1 MQQKQLLVN
10 PKDLSLTESA
20 LNKRQ
25 LQLLL
30 KRTPDNYVRTRPAKG
45 GGTWKYVTGGY
56 VRKVLNLMFGFDW
69 SFEVTEQN
77 IMHGEAIVK
86 GRLTVKTAGKSIV
99 KEDFGNK
106 EIICKKGSDQP
117 LSIGNDLK
125 AAATDCLKRCA
136 AQIGIAADIYSAD
149 EFREVAVKMDEV
161 TKEMVSELYEIKND
175 AVNSVL
181 RENVERI
188 LRNEEKDKYETIYE
202 ILQALWTQSE

>member
-1 MQQKQLLVN
+1 MNKQLLVN

-30 KRTPDNYVRTRPAKG
+30 KRTPENYVRTRPAKG

-175 AVNSVL
+175 AIDPVL

-202 ILQALWTQSE
+202 ILQAL

>member
-175 AVNSVL
+175 AIDPVL

-202 ILQALWTQSE
+202 ILQAL

>member
-1 MQQKQLLVN
+1 MNKQLLVN

-30 KRTPDNYVRTRPAKG
+30 KRTPENYVRTRPAKG

-175 AVNSVL
+175 AIDPVL

-188 LRNEEKDKYETIYE
+188 LRNDEKDKYETIYE
-202 ILQALWTQSE
+202 ILQAL

>member
-1 MQQKQLLVN
+1 MNKQLLVN

-30 KRTPDNYVRTRPAKG
+30 KRTPENYVRTRPAKG

-86 GRLTVKTAGKSIV
+86 GRLTVKTSGKSIV

-175 AVNSVL
+175 AIDPVL

-188 LRNEEKDKYETIYE
+188 LRNDEKDKYETIYE
-202 ILQALWTQSE
+202 ILQAL

>member
-1 MQQKQLLVN
+1 MNKQLLVN

-30 KRTPDNYVRTRPAKG
+30 KRTPENYVRTRPAKG

-161 TKEMVSELYEIKND
+161 TKEMVDELYEIKND
-175 AVNSVL
+175 AIDPVL

-188 LRNEEKDKYETIYE
+188 LRNDEKDKYETIYE
-202 ILQALWTQSE
+202 ILQAL

>member
-1 MQQKQLLVN
+1 
-10 PKDLSLTESA
+10 
-20 LNKRQ
+20 
-25 LQLLL
+25 
-30 KRTPDNYVRTRPAKG
+30 
-45 GGTWKYVTGGY
+45 
-56 VRKVLNLMFGFDW
+56 
-69 SFEVTEQN
+69 
-77 IMHGEAIVK
+77 MHGEAIVK

-161 TKEMVSELYEIKND
+161 TKEMVDELYEIKND
-175 AVNSVL
+175 AIDPVL

-188 LRNEEKDKYETIYE
+188 LRNDEKDKYETIYE
-202 ILQALWTQSE
+202 ILQAL